1 MSVSASCVPV
11 RTCVNV
17 RPRLLRTGKNAAR
30 RSSHACKRLH
40 RRRETSGGSRRGA
53 HSLIVIPYVRY
64 ARVLYKALRSSVG
77 FSVCVRVRRLV
88 LTENMR
94 VLYVIDPTSYVS
106 FLHPETAPSYA
117 HAVPSVRRGPRTCL
131 LCLLA
136 TLRHRDLITPPPH
149 VKPRLAS
156 SAIILCEPPPLSAE
170 ALLCAAVRLHARPFD
185 VSGLGVRTRLSEAN
199 ECLLITMLS
208 LS

>member
-1 MSVSASCVPV
+1 
-11 RTCVNV
+11 
-17 RPRLLRTGKNAAR
+17 
-30 RSSHACKRLH
+30 
-40 RRRETSGGSRRGA
+40 
-53 HSLIVIPYVRY
+53 
-64 ARVLYKALRSSVG
+64 
-77 FSVCVRVRRLV
+77 
-88 LTENMR
+88 MR

-170 ALLCAAVRLHARPFD
+170 ALLCAAVRLNARPFD
-185 VSGLGVRTRLSEAN
+185 VRGLGVRTRLSEAN